1 MAVQKRAHGV
11 ALRLWQRVQRELA
24 DRDWTDTK
32 FQEETGISRPTL
44 ERLRT
49 NLRTPRR
56 ATVKTL
62 AEVFDIDI
70 NEALVLAGI
79 IEDEGDAEPDDEP
92 PGPPLHDAEERK
104 MWDLLVRAK
113 VPAELAVAQLELFRA
128 TRQQAQ

>member
-62 AEVFDIDI
+62 AEAFDIDI
-70 NEALVLAGI
+70 DEALALAGI
-79 IEDEGDAEPDDEP
+79 IEDEGDTEPDEP
-92 PGPPLHDAEERK
+92 PGPPLHDAEEREF
-104 MWDLLVRAK
+104 WDLMVRSR
-113 VPAELAVAQLELFRA
+113 VPAEMAVAQLEMFKASR
-128 TRQQAQ
+128 RQAR